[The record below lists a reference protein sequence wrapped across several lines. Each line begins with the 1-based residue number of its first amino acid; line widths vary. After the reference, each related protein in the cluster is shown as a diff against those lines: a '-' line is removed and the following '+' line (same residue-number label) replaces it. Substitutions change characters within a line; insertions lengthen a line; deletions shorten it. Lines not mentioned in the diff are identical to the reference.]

1 MSYNADTLKK
11 LYQKECLERRKIN
24 LVRLRKEIAELS
36 PTEFS
41 KQIGIQKSNLSSLEN
56 GDRDLSLFN
65 IQAYK
70 SYFLERYKLNISTDY
85 LLGYTSV
92 IENKGMNISDDLGL
106 SGKSIEVL
114 KSWRKLK
121 ENPERFAVAYGA
133 TDIDTLNLLLED
145 YHYLQSNANK
155 KGLYAGFSIF
165 HYIGNYIFSER
176 FKRCPTETIKYEH
189 KSTNPEIGNS
199 LDDLNIGDVVKV
211 NGNEH
216 TILSL
221 HAYDKCNLKADSDKL
236 AIYNMQDS
244 EEIYSITFQDMLKA
258 YSKENIIKII
268 DRVKKRIQGSDD

>member
-1 MSYNADTLKK
+1 MEIYYSLPVLAGLLFCSHNSLWFCVSASI
-11 LYQKECLERRKIN
+11 CLF
-24 LVRLRKEIAELS
+24 LCLS
-36 PTEFS
+36 A
-41 KQIGIQKSNLSSLEN
+41 I
-56 GDRDLSLFN
+56 
-65 IQAYK
+65 
-70 SYFLERYKLNISTDY
+70 
-85 LLGYTSV
+85 V
-92 IENKGMNISDDLGL
+92 
-106 SGKSIEVL
+106 
-114 KSWRKLK
+114 KLK

-244 EEIYSITFQDMLKA
+244 EELIFSNFLILLLIFRLTL
-258 YSKENIIKII
+258 NHH
-268 DRVKKRIQGSDD
+268 

>member
-1 MSYNADTLKK
+1 M
-11 LYQKECLERRKIN
+11 IH
-24 LVRLRKEIAELS
+24 
-36 PTEFS
+36 
-41 KQIGIQKSNLSSLEN
+41 
-56 GDRDLSLFN
+56 
-65 IQAYK
+65 
-70 SYFLERYKLNISTDY
+70 
-85 LLGYTSV
+85 YT
-92 IENKGMNISDDLGL
+92 SDDLGL

-199 LDDLNIGDVVKV
+199 LDDLNIGDVVRV

-221 HAYDKCNLKADSDKL
+221 HAYDKCNLKSDSDKL

-268 DRVKKRIQGSDD
+268 DRVKKRIQGSCRFDVQICGYP